1 MANNFTLNSQSYQ
14 GRYMRLDC
22 VQQQDVAANASVI
35 SWTLT
40 VTGGSANYYTTG
52 PTTVTIGGQVVYDVP
67 KVYYN
72 EYRFP
77 AGEGSISGT
86 VVIPHQQDGSLT
98 VDCSITTSIYTGV
111 VETSSGSW
119 ILETIPRAAK
129 LTGAPNFSDED
140 NPVISYSNPAGEDVE
155 TLQACISLNGV
166 EAGIPY
172 RDLPKTGDSYTF
184 CLTVSERQVLQNS
197 VTDRN
202 TRQVYFVLKTVI
214 AGRVDEDILERTLT
228 IVNAQPV
235 VTATVTDVNSA
246 TADLTG
252 DPAGTLVRYCSDAV
266 VEAVCAP
273 QKGAVLQ
280 RYQLAHNGKVYAE
293 NPKTVCGVESGAFSI
308 TATDSRGNATTLSV
322 NKTLIPYIKL
332 TCDMETPRLDVS
344 GNVTV
349 KVSGN
354 WFNGA
359 FSATRDNTLQVQ
371 FRCKESGAEWSEDQW
386 QEMAAVPGGRSY
398 EAVQAFVIPDF
409 DHRKAYVFQAR
420 AMDAVA
426 TVPSSEHT
434 ARSLPVFDWGEQDF
448 NVNGEL
454 MVNHIP
460 VGEYVKNPTEY
471 DGDIVIDQD
480 FAAYDNCVFNGK
492 VTINGKFVRMNNCTF
507 YETVTVNGAHVQ
519 LKNIYIGGRN
529 YGAEDHPSKYIQDHC
544 LIVNSGATDI
554 VVSDFTLCRTRQ
566 IGLYYQSYGGTFS
579 NFSIYRCGKYGIRV
593 LTGGVQIQNGK
604 IYYCGREPDTGLG
617 KIDAW
622 CGGFLAYAAG
632 VTADS
637 APQQYIPEMCVQNV
651 SIQQNFGIGM
661 HLYKVQNSSINVT
674 LMANYA
680 NHVYNNFK
688 QANID
693 KGFVNS
699 NNVHIK
705 SRYDYRD
712 YGMKLSGCKNVSG
725 TVNGISCHNFWFG
738 ADKGYKDDIPSLNNI
753 DVTWESTYTNPDTN
767 YRYWRNPKTFCRF
780 LPEVHAEIV
789 NGLRIGDQF
798 TEADCSSTAPLN
810 YESIPMVS
818 DTGEIVDDSATRR
831 VLDIGTKA
839 PAAKTAKKGMFR
851 VYVEAPNLNI
861 YPYIRILNSNWAAIY
876 TETKD
881 TKALNN
887 VTARG
892 QHGVYSGTFCYDVG
906 KTDMSSA
913 AYFRM
918 HICFNKIDETLT
930 GTVTPKIRVQYY
942 PY

>member
-1 MANNFTLNSQSYQ
+1 MANQFTLNSQSYQ

-22 VQQQDVAANASVI
+22 TQQQDVAANASVI
-35 SWTLT
+35 KWTLS
-40 VTGGSANYYTTG
+40 VLGGSANYYTTG

-72 EYRFP
+72 EYVFP
-77 AGEGSISGT
+77 AGKGSVSGS
-86 VVIPHQQDGSLT
+86 VVIPHQQDGAKT
-98 VDCSITTSIYTGV
+98 MECSITTMIYTGV
-111 VETSSGSW
+111 SETRSGSW
-119 ILETIPRAAK
+119 TLDTIPRAAR
-129 LTGAPNFSDED
+129 LTDAPNFSDED
-140 NPVISYSNPAGEDVE
+140 SPVIIYSNPAGEAVE
-155 TLQACISLNGV
+155 TLQACISLDG
-166 EAGIPY
+166 EKDDIPY
-172 RDLPKTGDSYTF
+172 TDVPKTGSSYAFRLTDAQRHTLWNATKDS
-184 CLTVSERQVLQNS
+184 NS
-197 VTDRN
+197 RE
-202 TRQVYFVLKTVI
+202 VYFGLKTVI
-214 AGRVDEDILERTLT
+214 GGREETEFLARTLT
-228 IVNAQPV
+228 VVNAKPI
-235 VTATVTDVNSA
+235 VTAAVTDTNPVT
-246 TADLTG
+246 TALTG
-252 DPAGTLVRYCSDAV
+252 DSDILVRYCSDAV
-266 VEAVCAP
+266 VEAVCTP
-273 QKGAVLQ
+273 QKGATLQ
-280 RYQLAHNGKVYAE
+280 NYQLAHNGKTYGE
-293 NPKTVCGVESGAFSI
+293 NPKTVFGVENGSFTIS
-308 TATDSRGNATTLSV
+308 ATDSRGNTTTLPV
-322 NKTLIPYIKL
+322 QKTLIPYIKL
-332 TCDMETPRLDVS
+332 TCDLTPPKPDVS
-344 GNVTV
+344 GDVAVN
-349 KVSGN
+349 VSGN

-359 FSATRDNTLQVQ
+359 FSATRDNTLKVQ
-371 FRCKESGAEWSEDQW
+371 IRYKESGAQWSEDQW
-386 QEMAAVPGGRSY
+386 QDMDTVPVGSSY
-398 EAVQAFVIPDF
+398 KAMCQLTIAGF
-409 DHRKAYVFQAR
+409 DYRKAYVFQAR
-420 AMDAVA
+420 AVDALAEVFTQECA
-426 TVPSSEHT
+426 

-480 FAAYDNCVFNGK
+480 FAAYDNCVFNGR

-529 YGAEDHPSKYIQDHC
+529 YGTEDHPSKYIQDHC

-566 IGLYYQSYGGTFS
+566 IGLYYQSFGGTFS

-593 LTGGVQIQNGK
+593 LEGGVQIQNGK

-622 CGGFLAYAAG
+622 CGGFLAYAAD

-831 VLDIGTKA
+831 VLDIGAKV

-906 KTDMSSA
+906 NTDMSAA